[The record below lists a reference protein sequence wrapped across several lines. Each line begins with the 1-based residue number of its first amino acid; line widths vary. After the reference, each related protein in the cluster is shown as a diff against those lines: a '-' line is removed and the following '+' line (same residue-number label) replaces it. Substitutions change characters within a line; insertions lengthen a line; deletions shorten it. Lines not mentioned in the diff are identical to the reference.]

1 MIRTHSY
8 DVTVAWTGNRGSGTS
23 GYREYGRDHE
33 VTVSGAADGAGDAGR
48 PQPIAGSSDS
58 AFRGDPGRWNPEQLL
73 TAALAQCHMLS
84 YLHACAAAGIVVT
97 EYTDEAHGTMTETT
111 DGGGHFIEVVLRP
124 RVTVASPEHGPEGGR
139 AASGSPREVL
149 HRQLGELPGQA
160 RTRRASGQHRR
171 TARLTDQYH
180 ARPAP
185 ARPFGAGSG
194 VPRAGLRP

>member
-33 VTVSGAADGAGDAGR
+33 VAVSGDEAGDAGR

-84 YLHACAAAGIVVT
+84 CLHACAAAGVVVT
-97 EYTDEAHGTMTETT
+97 GYADEAHGTMTETT

-124 RVTVASPEHGPEGGR
+124 
-139 AASGSPREVL
+139 
-149 HRQLGELPGQA
+149 
-160 RTRRASGQHRR
+160 
-171 TARLTDQYH
+171 
-180 ARPAP
+180 
-185 ARPFGAGSG
+185 
-194 VPRAGLRP
+194 